1 MNRASTTFTLWQ
13 RGFFLAKTKSI
24 GSALT
29 QCLVVEMFQEMKKMK
44 FILVKLLTEDQ
55 FEMFDIFIN
64 FLLHFL

>member
-1 MNRASTTFTLWQ
+1 MTTCV
-13 RGFFLAKTKSI
+13 FLAKTKSI